1 MTGRES
7 VSLRMLFGSAAA
19 TLWVAGAMTG
29 CGGSGVGTDSSG
41 IAAESA
47 SETVHLTAAEVTTI
61 INQAA
66 TQAMASGLPVT
77 IAVVDHQGVVL
88 GVQKMAGARDDIT
101 LTGGGTGGLDGV
113 PLVVGSFSGIPGAT
127 PAVDAAISKAGTGAF
142 FSTQGNAFTTRTA
155 SFIVQ
160 EHFPPQVN
168 PSPGGPLFGVQFSNL
183 RCSDLNRGAGVPQ
196 TSAASNLPL
205 GLSADP
211 GGLPLY
217 KNGVAV
223 GGIGVEGDGIYTLDQ
238 GQPDT
243 TPTVEE
249 VIAAAGTLGFSA
261 PKSIRGDNI
270 FVDGI
275 RLVFANAEPP
285 ATQTTI
291 AAGGTTIV
299 APMDSPVT
307 GFNGLTLNGVTG
319 TVSPLFAGGFVAGT
333 TPPPAGGGLTVADVT
348 RIIGQA
354 AVQAN
359 VTRAAIR
366 LPIGSPARVT
376 ISVVDAVG
384 NVLGMFRTLD
394 APIFG
399 FDVSAQ
405 KARTA
410 AFFSSAAAA
419 AELNAAALG
428 AYVTAANADGLG
440 LDGSVAYSSRAVGFL
455 SQPIYPPGAIAP
467 FANGPFSKPL
477 GQWSIFN
484 TGLQLDLIN
493 PLTIGNLGNLGAGC
507 DPNAITNPKLNNGIT
522 IFPGGFPLY
531 KNGVLVG
538 AIGISGDGV
547 DQDDLISFAGSAGF
561 EAPAGIRSDT
571 VTVRGAALPYVVIP
585 RHPNL

>member
-1 MTGRES
+1 MTSRES
-7 VSLRMLFGSAAA
+7 VSLRMLFGSAAV
-19 TLWVAGAMTG
+19 TLWVAGAMTA
-29 CGGSGVGTDSSG
+29 CGGSSVGTDVTG
-41 IAAESA
+41 VADPTL
-47 SETVHLTAAEVTTI
+47 SETVQLTAVDVQTI
-61 INQAA
+61 IAQAA
-66 TQAMASGLPVT
+66 TQATASGLPVT
-77 IAVVDHQGVVL
+77 ITVVDHEGVVL
-88 GVQKMAGARDDIT
+88 GVLRMAGARDDIT
-101 LTGGGTGGLDGV
+101 LTGGGTGPLDGKKLTASILG
-113 PLVVGSFSGIPGAT
+113 PPGTA
-127 PAVDAAISKAGTGAF
+127 AGDAAISKAGTGAF

-168 PSPGGPLFGVQFSNL
+168 PSAGGPLFGVQFSNL
-183 RCSDLNRGAGVPQ
+183 RCSDVDRGPGVHL
-196 TSAASNLPL
+196 AATSNLPL

-223 GGIGVEGDGIYTLDQ
+223 GGIGVEGDGIYILDQ

-261 PKSIRGDNI
+261 PSAIRGDNI
-270 FVDGI
+270 LVDGI

-285 ATQTTI
+285 ASQVTTPYATFA
-291 AAGGTTIV
+291 AAGREIV
-299 APMDSPVT
+299 APMAGVPPAFVARPI
-307 GFNGLTLNGVTG
+307 NGVRG
-319 TVSPLFAGGFVAGT
+319 TVPPQFAATFSAGT
-333 TPPPAGGGLTVADVT
+333 TPAVGGLTVADVT

-366 LPIGSPARVT
+366 LPIGTQARVT
-376 ISVVDAVG
+376 ISVVDTSGVI
-384 NVLGMFRTLD
+384 LGMFRTID

-410 AFFSSAAAA
+410 AFFSDSSAAGDLNAAGLGSYVAAAA
-419 AELNAAALG
+419 A
-428 AYVTAANADGLG
+428 DGLA
-440 LDGSVAYSSRAVGFL
+440 LDGSVAFSVRAVGFL
-455 SQPIYPPGAIAP
+455 SQPIYPPGALPP
-467 FANGPFSKPL
+467 FSNGPFAKPV

-484 TGLQLDLIN
+484 TGLQLEMYFTPPGSLSSA
-493 PLTIGNLGNLGAGC
+493 PCAGPAKLG
-507 DPNAITNPKLNNGIT
+507 NGIT

-538 AIGISGDGV
+538 GIGISGDGV
-547 DQDDLISFAGSAGF
+547 DQDDLIGFAGSGGF